1 MSVKLT
7 RAVLQMGSR
16 YRTKAEPRGTSST
29 GKWQPTGQGVQTLL
43 FESNGGK
50 PPGPYCRDLGD
61 TPPDAP
67 KPPNAK
73 Q

>member
-1 MSVKLT
+1 
-7 RAVLQMGSR
+7 MGSR
-16 YRTKAEPRGTSST
+16 YRSKAEPRGTSST
-29 GKWQPTGQGVQTLL
+29 GKWVPAKEGVQTLM
-43 FESNGGK
+43 FEANGGK
-50 PPGPYCRDLGD
+50 PTGPYCRDLGD